1 MFSSKNMIN
10 YNKIQYSGINIQ
22 ALAPVVQAPAAQ
34 APAPVAQ
41 GPAPVAQG
49 PVAQE
54 PVQEPVAQEPVAQE
68 PVAQEPVAQ
77 EPVAQAPA
85 QAPVQELAPAQ
96 APVQELAPAQ
106 APVAQAP
113 VAQAPVQE
121 KNDTSFTPF
130 QKDKLFWCFYVLLN
144 GFTEYE
150 MHHTGHYAI
159 EKAFKISSVEKLRKM
174 KAQIKDLKLK
184 INEVED
190 ELVNKEQITIKGLH
204 VLCLVHKVSIT
215 YIYGKQYCEF
225 LYGDTVKGII
235 QRNEKKEH
243 SLLYED
249 TILETIKHTH
259 WFIENVQRPLK
270 APSAYT
276 VKELQDICEK
286 LDIILTF
293 KQKTAIGQI
302 VEKHKLKKELY
313 EDILSKL

>member
-1 MFSSKNMIN
+1 MVSNFIKCLDKYMFSSKHMTN
-10 YNKIQYSGINIQ
+10 YNKIQYSGKNIQ
-22 ALAPVVQAPAAQ
+22 ALGTVV
-34 APAPVAQ
+34 
-41 GPAPVAQG
+41 
-49 PVAQE
+49 
-54 PVQEPVAQEPVAQE
+54 
-68 PVAQEPVAQ
+68 
-77 EPVAQAPA
+77 
-85 QAPVQELAPAQ
+85 
-96 APVQELAPAQ
+96 Q

-113 VAQAPVQE
+113 VAQAPAPVTQAPVTQAPAPVTPALE
-121 KNDTSFTPF
+121 KNETSFTPF
-130 QKDKLFWCFYVLLN
+130 QKDKLFWCFYVLHN

-150 MHHTGHYAI
+150 MHHTGHYAL
-159 EKAFKISSVEKLRKM
+159 EKAFKISSVEKLRTM
-174 KAQIKDLKLK
+174 KAQIKELKLK

-259 WFIENVQRPLK
+259 WFIENVQKPLK